1 MAKRKTPKKKEE
13 VNIMGKKYKVDEA
26 VSLTLKN
33 MAEALHAHE
42 VALLTWV
49 HKEYTGEKLSAEE
62 LESFRKSLVDYCMQ
76 IPEAENILVRM
87 TELDIQY
94 ENEKKEKEKE
104 ENNTNGEEKV
114 TKKQNKKEK
123 DTGAK
128 E

>member
-1 MAKRKTPKKKEE
+1 MKAKAKPKKQKI
-13 VNIMGKKYKVDEA
+13 NIMGKQYKVDKPI
-26 VSLTLKN
+26 SDTLQ
-33 MAEALHAHE
+33 ALSEALHAHE
-42 VALLTWV
+42 VALLTWL
-49 HKEYTGEKLSAEE
+49 HKEYTGEKLKKDE
-62 LESFRKSLVDYCMQ
+62 LESFRSSLREYCMQ

-94 ENEKKEKEKE
+94 ENEKREKEKE

>member
-76 IPEAENILVRM
+76 IPEAENILKRM
-87 TELDIQY
+87 KELDKQIQKDI
-94 ENEKKEKEKE
+94 EEKDKNEKD
-104 ENNTNGEEKV
+104 
-114 TKKQNKKEK
+114 QNKDGKDKGVKE
-123 DTGAK
+123 
-128 E
+128 